1 MDEARDIAHAAKVKE
16 REALV
21 QEALALLRELDPKL
35 PETIS
40 SDILRDIF
48 RQLFEHLEID
58 LARAVEGGVDAAGR
72 QLGNYCL
79 KVFSGGT
86 PFSFSINTQQRM
98 LIAARMVLEDRL
110 WDALAGGN
118 VRDLKH
124 RLDQLHWAF
133 SSARIRLGRR
143 WEAQF
148 RQLRQS
154 DLDRIQDLKTVK
166 TDLQKQL
173 DIFYQIIKES
183 PIAMIGCDSQ
193 LDVQLWNAAAARL
206 TGYRRQDMI
215 KQPLPQIIGG
225 QDKVNLTRHLQSG
238 YPYPA
243 NFRMQIRSKDG
254 RSIPALTAI
263 SQISYA
269 ERHDIHYLISL
280 VDLRHEETLRR
291 QMMQIE
297 TLTAISRL
305 ASTILHDI
313 RNPLNTI
320 GLNAEVIEQYLRE
333 TEQLPGKVQT
343 LLDRIHAQIRQ
354 LNDSLTQYLG
364 YSRLGEMQPAPV
376 NLARRLRDLVI
387 DMQVKFASQQI
398 KLHFPS
404 PAEELQVFGDWLQL
418 QRIFMNLLDNAA
430 DAIGREG
437 TIELRL
443 RRRGKRVLV
452 SFGDDGRGMT
462 PAEKRR
468 IYTPYFS
475 TKPSGTGLG
484 LFVVREIV
492 RAHRGRIT
500 CVTRPG
506 QGTRFTLSF
515 PEYPVAHIVEASKI

>member
-1 MDEARDIAHAAKVKE
+1 MHGARSIAHGAKE
-16 REALV
+16 RDGLV
-21 QEALALLRELDPKL
+21 QDALIMLDELDPKL
-35 PETIS
+35 SETIS
-40 SDILRDIF
+40 RDMLRDIF
-48 RQLFEHLEID
+48 REIFAHLAID
-58 LARAVEGGVDAAGR
+58 LARAAEDLDTAGR
-72 QLGNYCL
+72 ELGNYCL

-98 LIAARMVLEDRL
+98 LIAARMVLENRL
-110 WDALAGGN
+110 WETPAGGDI
-118 VRDLKH
+118 RDLQH
-124 RLDQLHWAF
+124 HLAQLRLAF
-133 SSARIRLGRR
+133 SSATIRLGRR

-154 DLDRIQDLKTVK
+154 DLARIQDLKTVK

-183 PIAMIGCDSQ
+183 PIAMIGCDSD
-193 LDVQLWNAAAARL
+193 LNVQMWNAAAARF
-206 TGYRRQDMI
+206 TGYQRQDI
-215 KQPLPQIIGG
+215 IRKPLLQIIGKN
-225 QDKVNLTRHLQSG
+225 DKAQLTRHLQSG
-238 YPYPA
+238 HPYPA
-243 NFRMQIRSKDG
+243 NFRTQIHSKDG
-254 RSIPALTAI
+254 ASLPALTAI

-320 GLNAEVIEQYLRE
+320 GLNAEVIEQYLQE
-333 TEQLPGKVQT
+333 AGSLPGKVQT
-343 LLDRIHAQIRQ
+343 LLERIHAQIRQ

-364 YSRLGEMQPAPV
+364 YSRLSEMQPAPV
-376 NLARRLRDLVI
+376 NLALRLQDLVL

-398 KLHFPS
+398 KLNFRS
-404 PAEELQVFGDWLQL
+404 PAEKLQVFGDWLQL

-437 TIELRL
+437 IIELRL

-452 SFGDDGRGMT
+452 SFSDNGCGMT

-515 PEYPVAHIVEASKI
+515 PQYPVAHMAEDR